1 MELRAYWTII
11 WRRIWLV
18 ALVVVVVA
26 AYVGYQYYHLRKT
39 PGALTAYSS
48 NLTIEIGLQS
58 DNNQDPSYADNIT
71 VSEALADA
79 LVTSPI
85 LTSHEFDSD
94 VSQQIGKDMSEIT
107 QRYGTNADLGDWQ
120 NVSAIGGALSS
131 VRAHNLVTVTANWTT
146 PAGAWAI
153 ANAVGEI
160 SVDHIGNYV
169 NYIIA
174 RNASNLA
181 SNGQPDVTAQVISNA
196 TNPITVPGA
205 SANKK
210 TLLILLLIAGLVIGI
225 ALAFLADYL
234 DDRIRNKDDATHL
247 LQLPIYGEVPRTPDM
262 GNSQSARRSTS
273 PAA

>member
-18 ALVVVVVA
+18 ALVVVIVVIYA
-26 AYVGYQYYHLRKT
+26 GYQYYHLQKT

-48 NLTIEIGLQS
+48 NITIEIGLQS
-58 DNNQDPSYADNIT
+58 NNNQDPSYADNIT

-85 LTSHEFDSD
+85 LTSNEFDSD
-94 VSQQIGKDMSEIT
+94 VSQQIGKDISQIT
-107 QRYGTNADLGDWQ
+107 QRYGANPDLGDWQ
-120 NVSAIGGALSS
+120 NASAIGGALSS

-153 ANAVGEI
+153 TTAVGQI
-160 SVDHIGNYV
+160 SVDHIGRYV

-174 RNASNLA
+174 QNASNLA
-181 SNGQPDVTAQVISNA
+181 SNGEPDVTALVISSA
-196 TNPITVPGA
+196 TNPTTIPGA

-210 TLLILLLIAGLVIGI
+210 TLLVLLLIAALVIGI

-234 DDRIRNKDDATHL
+234 DDRIRSKDDATNL
-247 LQLPIYGEVPRTPDM
+247 LHLPIYGEVPRTPDV
-262 GNSQSARRSTS
+262 GQSQSTS